1 MRYLIA
7 DFVTEY
13 TPKYNNLK
21 ELSESFI
28 YDGERETQIKL
39 SVSDSFIEQTNKRM
53 AVPDI
58 PKTETFAYCNAF
70 NRTVINRHTML
81 VHSSGIICGGK
92 AYLFSADSGVGKS
105 THTRLWLKEFGE
117 KVHIFND
124 DKPVIKINGKKVTAY
139 GTPFDGGSGIAL
151 NESAP
156 LEAIVFIE
164 RAEHNSIYVPSS
176 KEIIKK
182 LYFQTAHMVDA
193 ETAQAMLNNFD
204 ELLKSDVKFYVLR
217 CNMESE
223 AAHLAYN
230 SIIEQ

>member
-13 TPKYNNLK
+13 TPKYNNLR

-28 YDGERETQIKL
+28 YSGDRETQIRL
-39 SVSDSFIEQTNKRM
+39 NVSDSYIEKTDKRM

-58 PKTETFAYCNAF
+58 GRTETFVYGNAF
-70 NRTVINRHTML
+70 NRTVINRHAML
-81 VHSSGIICGGK
+81 VHSSGIICNGN

-105 THTRLWLKEFGE
+105 THTRLWLKEFGD

-124 DKPVIKINGKKVTAY
+124 DKPVIKIDGKKVTAC

-156 LEAIVFIE
+156 LKAIVFIE
-164 RAEHNSIYVPSS
+164 RSENNSVFVPSP

-193 ETAQAMLNNFD
+193 ETAHAMLNNFD
-204 ELLKSDVKFYVLR
+204 ELLNSEVRFYVLR

-230 SIIEQ
+230 SIIE